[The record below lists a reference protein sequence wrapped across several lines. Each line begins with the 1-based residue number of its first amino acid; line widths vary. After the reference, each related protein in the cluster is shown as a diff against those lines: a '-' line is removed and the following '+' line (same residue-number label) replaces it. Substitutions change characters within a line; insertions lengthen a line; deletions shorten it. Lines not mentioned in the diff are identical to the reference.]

1 MNDQGRTV
9 TLNFDTAV
17 HTLEAIKNASYDFTE
32 RADISIELVT
42 PGKIRVSLSP
52 IKNLGSP
59 IDSMS
64 SDFIRHALDHQIRLD
79 VGKDYKLI
87 REMIV
92 AQAFEPVDNLEEVV
106 GTLKP

>member
-1 MNDQGRTV
+1 
-9 TLNFDTAV
+9 
-17 HTLEAIKNASYDFTE
+17 
-32 RADISIELVT
+32 
-42 PGKIRVSLSP
+42 
-52 IKNLGSP
+52 
-59 IDSMS
+59 MS

-106 GTLKP
+106 GIPCFPLNSGVSKRKYNDHPRRKSYLTKLL